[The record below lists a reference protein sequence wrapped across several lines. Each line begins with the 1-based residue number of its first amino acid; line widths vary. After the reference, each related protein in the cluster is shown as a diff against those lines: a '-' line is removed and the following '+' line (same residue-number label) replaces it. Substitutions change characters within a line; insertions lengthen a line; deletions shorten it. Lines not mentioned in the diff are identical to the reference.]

1 MCKFQDALTCSSAI
15 FNVGQDTRLGLG
27 QCRQNYHF
35 EKAIRRRHYDSNTHS
50 GMAVLSHLFQ
60 SVGVCSRKTK
70 SDVQGF
76 HIKSLN
82 HEGFKLNVW
91 DIGGQKS
98 IRPYWYVMF
107 GAAVWHTFKDHT
119 PC

>member
-1 MCKFQDALTCSSAI
+1 M
-15 FNVGQDTRLGLG
+15 GLDNAG
-27 QCRQNYHF
+27 KTTILKKLSEEDITTVTPTQVRTAF
-35 EKAIRRRHYDSNTHS
+35 SNL
-50 GMAVLSHLFQ
+50 LSHLFQ
-60 SVGVCSRKTK
+60 SISACSCNTN

-98 IRPYWYVMF
+98 IRPYWCVTF
-107 GAAVWHTFKDHT
+107 GAAVWHILTHHI

>member
-1 MCKFQDALTCSSAI
+1 M
-15 FNVGQDTRLGLG
+15 GLDNAG
-27 QCRQNYHF
+27 KTTILKKLSEEDITTVTPTQVC
-35 EKAIRRRHYDSNTHS
+35 
-50 GMAVLSHLFQ
+50 AVFANLLSQLFQ
-60 SVGVCSRKTK
+60 STCACSCNPR

-98 IRPYWYVMF
+98 IRPYWYVMS
-107 GAAVWHTFKDHT
+107 GDAVWHIFKDAHNHD
-119 PC
+119 